1 MKKQFDDIIL
11 NVLLFVHSRDARGGD
26 CLESDIDCELIFVRV
41 IVNILDS
48 GDNLVEE
55 VLLDLLKSSDLSIEL
70 GRNLNEVSLI
80 SVACINCGLEL
91 GRCGSDHLTN
101 AL

>member
-1 MKKQFDDIIL
+1 MFIK
-11 NVLLFVHSRDARGGD
+11 
-26 CLESDIDCELIFVRV
+26 SDIDCELIFIRA

-55 VLLDLLKSSDLSIEL
+55 VLLDLLKSCDLNLKL
-70 GRNLNEVSLI
+70 GRNLNEVSFVSIASI
-80 SVACINCGLEL
+80 SC
-91 GRCGSDHLTN
+91 

>member
-11 NVLLFVHSRDARGGD
+11 NVLLFVHSRDARGD

-55 VLLDLLKSSDLSIEL
+55 VLLDLLKSSDLSI
-70 GRNLNEVSLI
+70 
-80 SVACINCGLEL
+80 
-91 GRCGSDHLTN
+91 
-101 AL
+101 ALK